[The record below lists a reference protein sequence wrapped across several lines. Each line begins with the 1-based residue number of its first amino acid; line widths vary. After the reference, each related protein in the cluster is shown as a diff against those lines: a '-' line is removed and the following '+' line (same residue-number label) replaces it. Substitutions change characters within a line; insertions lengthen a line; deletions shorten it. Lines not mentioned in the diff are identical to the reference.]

1 MKIVV
6 IGGTGLIGSKTVAI
20 LRQGG
25 HEVVAASPKNGINS
39 ITGDGLKHPLRWR
52 GTPRSARQGTLV
64 TARKTAMS
72 VTFRSLRTEDKEL
85 FKSFIRSLPGKD
97 NYYLMV
103 DVHDDQAINRWMKRV
118 ESGEIIGV
126 IALEGSQMI
135 GYCNLHANN
144 LPWVR
149 HVGEMRMSVSA
160 AYRGRGVGKALA
172 GEIFSIARARGLK
185 KLWARMAVSQEAAQ
199 NVLKRLG
206 FRTEA
211 LLSDFVRNDNDLT
224 ESLVIMSRDFGER
237 WAS

>member
-1 MKIVV
+1 M
-6 IGGTGLIGSKTVAI
+6 
-20 LRQGG
+20 
-25 HEVVAASPKNGINS
+25 P
-39 ITGDGLKHPLRWR
+39 
-52 GTPRSARQGTLV
+52 
-64 TARKTAMS
+64 
-72 VTFRSLRTEDKEL
+72 VTFRSLRLEDKEL
-85 FKSFIRSLPGKD
+85 FKSFIRSLPRKD

-103 DVHDDQAINRWMKRV
+103 DVHDDQAVNRWMKRV

-126 IALEGSQMI
+126 IALEGSHMI
-135 GYCNLHANN
+135 GYCNLHVNT
-144 LPWVR
+144 LPWAR

-160 AYRGRGVGKALA
+160 HHRGRGIGKALA

-185 KLWARMAVSQEAAQ
+185 KLWARMAISQEAAQ